1 MYKLLAIDLDMT
13 LLDREKKISQKNK
26 VAIKLAKQKGLHV
39 VLCSGRILK
48 GVMHFAKV
56 LGLSDEVVVAC
67 NGAIVRDLK
76 TNKDVYYI
84 GLDNDS
90 SIEIAKICKA
100 NNIYYH
106 YYYKDIMITQRLD
119 YSSRFYY
126 EKNKEL
132 PDDEII
138 EIIVD
143 DSLETIKSCEN
154 LITKFVIIDK
164 DIEKVDYVRK
174 QIQENVYNIETTK
187 SDVNILEIMKKGV
200 NKRNALECVC
210 SYLKIDK
217 KEVIAIGDNEND
229 LEMIGFA
236 GLGIAMENAIDS
248 LKEIADYIT
257 DSYENDGVAKAI
269 EKFVL
274 GEMVNA

>member
-1 MYKLLAIDLDMT
+1 MYRLLAIDLDMT
-13 LLDREKKISQKNK
+13 LLDREKKISQRNK
-26 VAIKLAKQKGLHV
+26 TAITLAKRKGIHV

-48 GVMHFAKV
+48 GVLHFAKV
-56 LGLSDEVVVAC
+56 LGLSDEILIAC
-67 NGAIVRDLK
+67 NGAIIRDLK
-76 TNKDVYYI
+76 SNRDIYYI

-90 SIEIAKICKA
+90 SLEIAKICKA

-106 YYYKDIMITQRLD
+106 YYYKDTMIAQRLD

-132 PDDEII
+132 PDDEKI
-138 EIIVD
+138 EIVID
-143 DSLETIKSCEN
+143 DSLETIKDCGN

-164 DIEKVDYVRK
+164 DIEKVDHVRR
-174 QIQENVYNIETTK
+174 QIEEKVGNIETTK
-187 SDVNILEIMKKGV
+187 SDVNILEVMKKGV
-200 NKRNALECVC
+200 NKRKALEFVC
-210 SYLKIDK
+210 SYLNIDK
-217 KEVIAIGDNEND
+217 KEVMAIGDNEND
-229 LEMIGFA
+229 LQMIEFA
-236 GLGIAMENAIDS
+236 GLGVAMENAIDS

-274 GEMVNA
+274 EEFVNA

>member
-1 MYKLLAIDLDMT
+1 MYRLLAIDLDMT
-13 LLDREKKISQKNK
+13 LLNREKKISQKNK
-26 VAIKLAKQKGLHV
+26 MAIKLAKQKGLHV

-56 LGLSDEVVVAC
+56 LGLVDEVVVAC

-76 TNKDVYYI
+76 TNEDVYYI

-90 SIEIAKICKA
+90 SIAIAKICKD
-100 NNIYYH
+100 NNVYYH
-106 YYYKDIMITQRLD
+106 YYYKDIIVAQRLD

-132 PDDEII
+132 PDDEKI
-138 EIIVD
+138 EIAVD
-143 DSLETIKSCEN
+143 DSLETIKSCGN

-164 DIEKVDYVRK
+164 DVEKVDYVRR
-174 QIQENVYNIETTK
+174 QIEENVCNIETTK
-187 SDVNILEIMKKGV
+187 SDINILEVMKKGV
-200 NKRNALECVC
+200 NKKNALESVC
-210 SYLKIDK
+210 SYLNIDK

-236 GLGIAMENAIDS
+236 GLGIAMGNAIDS

-274 GEMVNA
+274 GEIVNA